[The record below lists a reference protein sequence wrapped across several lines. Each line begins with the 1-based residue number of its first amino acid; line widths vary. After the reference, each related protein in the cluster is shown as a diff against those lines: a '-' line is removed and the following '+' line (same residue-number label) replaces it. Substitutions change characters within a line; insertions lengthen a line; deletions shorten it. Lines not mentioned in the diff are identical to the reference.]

1 MMADV
6 LDEISLVA
14 GRANDHLRQLATGYS
29 DELSKAAFHLIKLGG
44 KRLRPFVLVKCC
56 ELVGGSVE
64 DALPAA
70 VSVELLHNFTLIHD
84 DVMDRDDFRHGAPTV
99 HKVYGEPAA
108 IIAGDLLFALV
119 FKCVCDAFWKRKI
132 PSSTTQRVV
141 EELAE
146 AAITVCEGQWMD
158 MGLQNKGSATEEAYL
173 SLVAKKTG
181 RLYQAAALIGG
192 IVGGAKGDSLRNL
205 SLFGERAG
213 QAFQVA
219 DDLLGA
225 VGDPKKTGKPVGSD
239 MRNGKPT
246 IIFLHALRTS
256 TAENR
261 KIILRA
267 FGKQGA
273 SKEDIADALEALER
287 TGSIEYG
294 KRVARALSEQAKAK
308 LAGFPDSANRSSL
321 IQFCDYVVERAF

>member
-1 MMADV
+1 MANV
-6 LDEISLVA
+6 IDEISLVA
-14 GRANDHLRQLATGYS
+14 GRVNDYLKQLSSDYS
-29 DELSKAAFHLIKLGG
+29 DELSQAAFHLIKLGG

-108 IIAGDLLFALV
+108 IIAGDMLFALV
-119 FKCVCDAFWKRKI
+119 FKCVCEAFWKRNI
-132 PSSTTQRVV
+132 PSSTTQRVI
-141 EELAE
+141 EALSE

-158 MGLQNKGSATEEAYL
+158 MSLQNKRDTTEETYL

-181 RLYQAAALIGG
+181 RLYQASSLIGG
-192 IVGGAKGDSLRNL
+192 IVGGTKGDSLRNL
-205 SLFGERAG
+205 SLFGERVG

-256 TAENR
+256 TTENR
-261 KIILRA
+261 KIILKA
-267 FGKQGA
+267 FGKQDA
-273 SKEDIADALEALER
+273 SKEDISDALEALER

-294 KRVARALSEQAKAK
+294 KKVARQLSEQAKAK
-308 LAGFPDSANRSSL
+308 LADFPDSSNKSCL
-321 IQFCDYVVERAF
+321 NQFCDYVVERAF

>member
-1 MMADV
+1 MTDL

-14 GRANDHLRQLATGYS
+14 GRVNDHLKRLSSDYS
-29 DELSKAAFHLIKLGG
+29 DELSQVAFHLIKLGG

-56 ELVGGSVE
+56 EIVGGSVE

-84 DVMDRDDFRHGAPTV
+84 DVMDKDDFRHGAPTV
-99 HKVYGEPAA
+99 HKVYGESAA
-108 IIAGDLLFALV
+108 IIAGDMLFALV
-119 FKCVCDAFWKRKI
+119 FKYVCEAFWKRNL
-132 PSSTTQRVV
+132 PPSTTQRVV
-141 EELAE
+141 EALSE

-158 MGLQNKGSATEEAYL
+158 MSLQNKRDTTEEAYL

-181 RLYQAAALIGG
+181 RLYLASALIGG
-192 IVGGAKGDSLRNL
+192 IVGGAKGEALRSL
-205 SLFGERAG
+205 SIFGERVG

-225 VGDPKKTGKPVGSD
+225 VGDSKKTGKPVGSD
-239 MRNGKPT
+239 MRNGKST

-256 TAENR
+256 TPQNR
-261 KIILRA
+261 RIILKA
-267 FGKQGA
+267 FGNQEA
-273 SKEDIADALEALER
+273 SKEEVADALEALER

-294 KRVARALSEQAKAK
+294 KEMARQLSERAKAE
-308 LAGFPDSANRSSL
+308 LVNFPDSVNKSL
-321 IQFCDYVVERAF
+321 LNQFSDFVVSRAF

>member
-1 MMADV
+1 MRDL
-6 LDEISLVA
+6 LDEISQVA
-14 GRANDHLRQLATGYS
+14 KSVNESLKQLSS
-29 DELSKAAFHLIKLGG
+29 DYPSESSQAVFHLIKLGG

-56 ELVGGSVE
+56 ELVGGSVM

-84 DVMDRDDFRHGAPTV
+84 DVMDKDDFRHGAPTV

-108 IIAGDLLFALV
+108 IIAGDMLFALV
-119 FKCVCDAFWKRKI
+119 FKYVCEAFWKRNI

-141 EELAE
+141 EALSD

-158 MGLQNKGSATEEAYL
+158 MSLQNKRDTTEETYL
-173 SLVAKKTG
+173 SLIAKKTG
-181 RLYQAAALIGG
+181 RLYLASAFVGG
-192 IVGGAKGDSLRNL
+192 IVGGAKGDSLRSL
-205 SLFGERAG
+205 SIFGERVG

-239 MRNGKPT
+239 MRNGKST

-256 TAENR
+256 TPENR
-261 KIILRA
+261 KILLKA
-267 FGKQGA
+267 FGNQDA
-273 SKEDIADALEALER
+273 SKEDMANAFEALVR

-294 KRVARALSEQAKAK
+294 RKIANWLSEQAKAE
-308 LAGFPDSANRSSL
+308 LAHFPDSENKLLLKR
-321 IQFCDYVVERAF
+321 FCDFVVERAF